1 MTRSAASRDPMNQRA
16 RLDPAPIPFI
26 DVAAQRRRLGRSVDE
41 AIARVLG
48 HCQFILGPEVRAL
61 ETALAAFCGARY
73 AVSCASGTDALVM
86 VLMAQ
91 GIGPGDAVIC
101 PSFTFTATAEVV
113 ALVGATPV
121 FADVEEASF
130 NLDPESLQ
138 RACATAR
145 AAGLAPK
152 AVIPVD
158 LYGQPADY
166 DRIMP
171 IAEAEGLFV
180 LDDAAQAFGA
190 TYKNRRVGALAP
202 ATATSFFP
210 AKPLGCYGDG
220 GAVLTDDEEFA
231 QVLRSVRVHG
241 EGSGKYDCAR
251 IGLNGRLDTIQAAVL
266 LEKLKIFPEEI
277 VARERVA
284 RRYTAGLADVA
295 IVPKLALGSTS
306 VWAQYTIRLPAGRRD
321 ELAAALKPQGVP
333 TAVHYPV
340 PLHRQ
345 EPYQRFPVAEGGAPV
360 SERLAEEVIS
370 LPMHAYLDEATQD
383 RIITAVRRALRG

>member
-1 MTRSAASRDPMNQRA
+1 MNQHA
-16 RLDPAPIPFI
+16 RLDPVSIPFI
-26 DVAAQRRRLGRSVDE
+26 DVAAQRRRLGRSVDD

-61 ETALAAFCGARY
+61 EAELAAFCGARH
-73 AVSCASGTDALVM
+73 AVSCASGTDALVL
-86 VLMAQ
+86 VLMAK

-121 FADVEEASF
+121 FADVEAVSF
-130 NLDPESLQ
+130 NLDPESLR
-138 RACATAR
+138 RACAAAR
-145 AAGLAPK
+145 KLGLAPR

-158 LYGQPADY
+158 LFGQPADY
-166 DRIMP
+166 DRITA

-190 TYKNRRVGALAP
+190 TYKNRRLGVLAP

-220 GAVLTDDEEFA
+220 GAVLTDDDELAE
-231 QVLRSVRVHG
+231 VMRSLRVHG
-241 EGSGKYDCAR
+241 EGRGKYDCVR

-277 VARERVA
+277 LAREDVA
-284 RRYTAGLADVA
+284 RRYSAGLADVA
-295 IVPKLALGSTS
+295 IVPKLARGSTS
-306 VWAQYTIRLPAGRRD
+306 VWAQYTIRLAAGQRD
-321 ELAAALKPQGVP
+321 ALAAALKPKGIP
-333 TAVHYPV
+333 TAIYYPI

-345 EPYQRFPVAEGGAPV
+345 QPYRHFPLAEDGAPV
-360 SERLAEEVIS
+360 SERLAGEVIS
-370 LPMHAYLDEATQD
+370 LPMHAYLDTATQD
-383 RIITAVRRALRG
+383 RIIEAVRRALGG

>member
-1 MTRSAASRDPMNQRA
+1 MNQRA
-16 RLDPAPIPFI
+16 RLDPVPIPFI

-48 HCQFILGPEVRAL
+48 HCQFILGPEVPAF
-61 ETALAAFCGARY
+61 EAELAAFCGARH
-73 AVSCASGTDALVM
+73 AVSCASGTDALVLA
-86 VLMAQ
+86 LMAQ

-138 RACATAR
+138 RACA
-145 AAGLAPK
+145 AAHEVGLRPK

-158 LYGQPADY
+158 LFGQPADY
-166 DRIMP
+166 DRITP
-171 IAEAEGLFV
+171 IAEAEKLFV

-220 GAVLTDDEEFA
+220 GAVLTDDEELA
-231 QVLRSVRVHG
+231 HVMRSLRAHG
-241 EGSGKYDCAR
+241 EGCGKYDCVR

-266 LEKLKIFPEEI
+266 MEKLKIFPEEI
-277 VARERVA
+277 LARERIA
-284 RRYTAGLADVA
+284 RRYSAGLADVA
-295 IVPKLALGSTS
+295 TVPKLAQGSSS
-306 VWAQYTIRLPAGRRD
+306 VWAQYTIRLAHGRRD
-321 ELAAALKPQGVP
+321 GLAAALKIQGIP
-333 TAVHYPV
+333 TAVHYPI

-345 EPYQRFPVAEGGAPV
+345 QPYQRFPIAAAGAPV
-360 SERLAEEVIS
+360 SERLAGEVIS
-370 LPMHAYLDEATQD
+370 LPMHAYLHEVTQD
-383 RIITAVRRALRG
+383 RIINAVRRALGG

>member
-1 MTRSAASRDPMNQRA
+1 MNQRA

-26 DVAAQRRRLGRSVDE
+26 DVAAQRRRLGRSVDD

-61 ETALAAFCGARY
+61 EAELAAFCGARH
-73 AVSCASGTDALVM
+73 AVSCASGTDALVL
-86 VLMAQ
+86 VLMAL
-91 GIGPGDAVIC
+91 GVGPGDAVIC

-130 NLDPESLQ
+130 NLDPESMR
-138 RACATAR
+138 RACAAAR
-145 AAGLAPK
+145 ELGLRPR

-158 LYGQPADY
+158 LFGQPADY
-166 DRIMP
+166 DRITS
-171 IAEAEGLFV
+171 IAAAEGLFV
-180 LDDAAQAFGA
+180 LDDAAQSFGA
-190 TYKNRRVGALAP
+190 TYKNRRIGALAP

-220 GAVLTDDEEFA
+220 GAVLTDDEELA
-231 QVLRSVRVHG
+231 QVMRSVRVHG
-241 EGSGKYDCAR
+241 EGRDKYDCVR

-284 RRYTAGLADVA
+284 RRYSAGLADVA
-295 IVPKLALGSTS
+295 VVPKLAPGTMS
-306 VWAQYTIRLPAGRRD
+306 VWAQYTIRLAPGARDAFAG
-321 ELAAALKPQGVP
+321 ALKAQGIP
-333 TAVHYPV
+333 TAIYYPT

-360 SERLAEEVIS
+360 SDRLAAEVIS
-370 LPMHAYLDEATQD
+370 LPMHGYLDETTQD
-383 RIITAVRRALRG
+383 RIIDAARQALAG

>member
-1 MTRSAASRDPMNQRA
+1 MNQRP
-16 RLDPAPIPFI
+16 RLDPVPIPFI

-61 ETALAAFCGARY
+61 EVELAEFCGARHV
-73 AVSCASGTDALVM
+73 VSCASGTDALVL

-113 ALVGATPV
+113 ALVGATPA

-130 NLDPESLQ
+130 NLDPASLEL
-138 RACATAR
+138 ACAAAR
-145 AAGLAPK
+145 EAGLRPK

-158 LYGQPADY
+158 LFGQPADY

-171 IAEAEGLFV
+171 VAEAEGLFV

-220 GAVLTDDEEFA
+220 GAVLTDDEELA
-231 QVLRSVRVHG
+231 QVLRSLRVHG
-241 EGSGKYDCAR
+241 EGHGKYDCVR

-266 LEKLKIFPEEI
+266 MEKLRIFPEEI
-277 VARERVA
+277 LARERVA
-284 RRYTAGLADVA
+284 RRYSAGLADVA
-295 IVPKLALGSTS
+295 IVPRLASGSTS
-306 VWAQYTIRLPAGRRD
+306 VWAQYTIRLASARR
-321 ELAAALKPQGVP
+321 EGLAAALKAQGIP

-345 EPYQRFPVAEGGAPV
+345 QPYQHFPIALGGAPV

-370 LPMHAYLDEATQD
+370 LPMHAYLDETTQD
-383 RIITAVRRALRG
+383 RIIEAVRRALGA

>member
-1 MTRSAASRDPMNQRA
+1 MNQRP
-16 RLDPAPIPFI
+16 RLDPVPIPFI

-61 ETALAAFCGARY
+61 EVELAEFCGARHV
-73 AVSCASGTDALVM
+73 VSCASGTDALVL

-113 ALVGATPV
+113 ALVGATPA

-130 NLDPESLQ
+130 NLDPASLEL
-138 RACATAR
+138 ACAAAR
-145 AAGLAPK
+145 EAGLRPK

-158 LYGQPADY
+158 LFGQPADY

-171 IAEAEGLFV
+171 VAEAEGLFV

-220 GAVLTDDEEFA
+220 GAVLTDDEELA
-231 QVLRSVRVHG
+231 QVLRSLRVHG
-241 EGSGKYDCAR
+241 EGHGKYDCVR

-266 LEKLKIFPEEI
+266 MEKLRIFPEEI
-277 VARERVA
+277 LARERVA
-284 RRYTAGLADVA
+284 RRYSAGLADVA
-295 IVPKLALGSTS
+295 IVPRLASGSTS
-306 VWAQYTIRLPAGRRD
+306 VWAQYTIRLASGRR
-321 ELAAALKPQGVP
+321 EGLAAALKAQGIP

-345 EPYQRFPVAEGGAPV
+345 QPYQHFPIALGGAPV

-370 LPMHAYLDEATQD
+370 LPMHAYLDETTQD
-383 RIITAVRRALRG
+383 RIIEAVRRALGA